1 MRYMRLLIAN
11 LKRRK
16 IRTILTAGSFA
27 VALFLYGLL
36 ATLRSSFNQG
46 VEIAGVDRLT
56 IINKI
61 SLIMPLP
68 LAYREQLKQISGV
81 TAVTYANWFG
91 GIYQDESNFF
101 PQFAIDHETWIT
113 MFQEYTIPPEQL
125 ADFNR
130 DKEGCIV
137 GRKLLDRFGWKI
149 GDRIPIQGTV
159 YGGTW
164 EFNIRGVYDG
174 TRPDDDTSAFWF
186 RFDYFD
192 ERRAFE
198 HGTVG
203 WYTVKLSNPDDAAA
217 VAKEID
223 QRFAN
228 SASET
233 TTQTEQAFA
242 SSFVKQ
248 MGNIEL
254 LLLSIGSVVFF
265 TLLLVTGNTMA
276 IAVRERVNELAV
288 LKAIGYPG
296 WLLLALVLAE
306 SLTLAIA
313 GGGFGLLLAKLFTL
327 GGDPT
332 GGMLGSFRLQPMAML
347 YGAAMIV
354 AVGIAAG
361 LIPAVSAMRLRVV
374 NALRRV

>member
-1 MRYMRLLIAN
+1 MRLLIAN